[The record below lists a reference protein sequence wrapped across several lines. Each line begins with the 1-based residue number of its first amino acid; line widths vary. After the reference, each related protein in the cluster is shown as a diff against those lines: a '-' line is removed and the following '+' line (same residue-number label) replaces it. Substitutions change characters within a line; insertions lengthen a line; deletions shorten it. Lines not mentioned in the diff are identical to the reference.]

1 MLDSYPSIFDSDF
14 TCFDPP
20 KELSKATKEDFQAWF
35 YEYNYMEVLRFVFM
49 AGLNDMIYMLH
60 YQGDEFT
67 PEEIDSYLH
76 DFGHDNRYN
85 DMNYAFAKLNT
96 FLDEFVEYSGT
107 VSFIQTTLM
116 VNAGDMDEDDEDCT
130 W

>member
-35 YEYNYMEVLRFVFM
+35 YEYNYMEVTRFVFM
-49 AGLNDMIYMLH
+49 AALNDMIYMLH
-60 YQGDEFT
+60 YQGDEFD
-67 PEEIDSYLH
+67 PDDIDYYLH
-76 DFGHDNRYN
+76 NFGHDNKYN
-85 DMNYAFAKLNT
+85 DINYAFAKLNQ
-96 FLDEFVEYSGT
+96 FLDEFIENAGT

-116 VNAGDMDEDDEDCT
+116 VNAGQGDDYDEDDE